1 LDQHDELARAHFVRF
16 GAGRTATCARDGARS
31 TRGLTLIELT
41 VGIAILMIGVFG
53 FSRSIVSISS
63 SSQKQH
69 ELARATQAARDVME
83 RIGAE
88 AFPEAF
94 RRFNS
99 DPADDPGGPGT
110 APGSGFAVAGLSALP
125 GDADGLPGEVIFPTP
140 SAAPSQLREDV
151 TIADLGMPRDLNG
164 DGAVDANNHAL
175 DYKLLPVIVR
185 VRWRTASGA
194 GEFELKTMLAGY

>member
-1 LDQHDELARAHFVRF
+1 
-16 GAGRTATCARDGARS
+16 
-31 TRGLTLIELT
+31 LTLIELM
-41 VGIAILMIGVFG
+41 VGIVILLIGVLG
-53 FSRSIVSISS
+53 FVRSLVSIGS
-63 SSQKQH
+63 SSQKQR

-110 APGSGFAVAGLSALP
+110 APGSNFAVAGLSALP
-125 GDADGLPGEVIFPTP
+125 GDPDGFPGEVLFPTFDL
-140 SAAPSQLREDV
+140 APSQLREDV
-151 TIADLGMPRDLNG
+151 TIADLGMPHDLNG
-164 DGAVDANNHAL
+164 DGVIDSNNHAL

-194 GEFELKTMLAGY
+194 GTYELKSMLAGY